1 MSRRMRLPL
10 PFESARPASLPVS
23 DTHLPAPLDA
33 RYRDIRK
40 VTLIGSVIDLLLGV
54 VKIMVGVSASSQA
67 LLADGIHSLSDLAT
81 DFLVL
86 FAAKHAHRQAD
97 DEHPYGHG
105 RIETV
110 ATVVLGVSLVIVALG
125 ISHDAVRRLLAPELL
140 LHPGWLALLV
150 AVISVV
156 SKELIYQYTARVAR
170 RLRSKMLQ
178 ANAWHSRSDAIS
190 SIIVVIGV
198 LATME
203 GYPSFD
209 ALAAVAV
216 ALMIAKIGWELLWK
230 SIQELIDT
238 ALDPEEVEAIRN
250 TIMAV
255 DGVRACHMLRTRHS
269 GSDALVDVHILVDP
283 VLSVSEGHQIGEAVL
298 GRLIDTVDDVSD
310 VMVHIDPEDDELA
323 SPNDALPLR
332 SEILRRLDQQWQH
345 LEIGGHLD
353 KVVLHYLDGKVH
365 VDVFLKHGAEDMQQL
380 VGLSAAIRE
389 AAGKAQDIGEV
400 TVYVQIWGAPV

>member
-1 MSRRMRLPL
+1 VSEMQLP
-10 PFESARPASLPVS
+10 
-23 DTHLPAPLDA
+23 DPLNV

-40 VTLIGSVIDLLLGV
+40 VTLIGSVIDLLLGI
-54 VKIMVGVSASSQA
+54 VKIIVGIGASSQA
-67 LLADGIHSLSDLAT
+67 LIADGIHSLSDLAT

-110 ATVVLGVSLVIVALG
+110 ATVILGVSLVIVALG
-125 ISHDAVRRLLAPELL
+125 ISYDAVRRLLAPELL

-156 SKELIYQYTARVAR
+156 SKELIYQYTARAAR

-198 LATME
+198 LATMA

-216 ALMIAKIGWELLWK
+216 ALMVAKIGWDLLWK
-230 SIQELIDT
+230 SLQELIDT
-238 ALDPEEVEAIRN
+238 ALDPEEVEAIRK

-283 VLSVSEGHQIGEAVL
+283 KLSVSEGHQISEAVL
-298 GRLIDTVDDVSD
+298 GRLIDTVEVVSD
-310 VMVHIDPEDDELA
+310 VMVHIDPEDDEFA
-323 SPNDALPLR
+323 SPNNALPLR
-332 SEILRRLDQQWQH
+332 TEIRRRLDEQWQH
-345 LEIGGHLD
+345 LGINERLD
-353 KVVLHYLDGKVH
+353 KLVLHYLDGKVH
-365 VDVFLKHGAEDMQQL
+365 VDVFLKPGGQEPEQL
-380 VGLSAAIRE
+380 AGLSAQIRE
-389 AAGKAQDIGEV
+389 SARQARDIGEV
-400 TVYVQIWGAPV
+400 RVYIQS

>member
-1 MSRRMRLPL
+1 M
-10 PFESARPASLPVS
+10 S
-23 DTHLPAPLDA
+23 DTQLPDPLDA
-33 RYRDIRK
+33 RYRDIRR
-40 VTLIGSVIDLLLGV
+40 VTLVGSVIDLLLGV
-54 VKIMVGVSASSQA
+54 IKIIVGIGASSQA
-67 LLADGIHSLSDLAT
+67 LIADGIHSLSDLAT

-105 RIETV
+105 RIETL
-110 ATVVLGVSLVIVALG
+110 ATVILGVSLVVVALG
-125 ISHDAVRRLLAPELL
+125 ISYDAVRRLLAPELL

-150 AVISVV
+150 AVGSVV
-156 SKELIYQYTARVAR
+156 SKELIYQYTARAAR

-198 LATME
+198 LATMA

-216 ALMIAKIGWELLWK
+216 ALMVAKIGWDLLWK
-230 SIQELIDT
+230 SVQELIDT
-238 ALDPEEVEAIRN
+238 ALDPDEVEAIRR

-283 VLSVSEGHQIGEAVL
+283 ALSVSEGHQIGEAVL
-298 GRLIDTVDDVSD
+298 GRLIDTVEVVSD
-310 VMVHIDPEDDELA
+310 VTVHIDPEDDELA
-323 SPNDALPLR
+323 SPNSGLPLR
-332 SEILRRLDQQWQH
+332 NEVVRRLDQQWRH
-345 LEIGGHLD
+345 LGIAERLD
-353 KVVLHYLDGKVH
+353 KLVLHYLGGTVH
-365 VDVFLKHGAEDMQQL
+365 VDVFLKPELQDPGQL
-380 VGLSAAIRE
+380 AGLSAKIRE
-389 AAGKAQDIGEV
+389 AARQARDIGKV
-400 TVYVQIWGAPV
+400 TVYTRL